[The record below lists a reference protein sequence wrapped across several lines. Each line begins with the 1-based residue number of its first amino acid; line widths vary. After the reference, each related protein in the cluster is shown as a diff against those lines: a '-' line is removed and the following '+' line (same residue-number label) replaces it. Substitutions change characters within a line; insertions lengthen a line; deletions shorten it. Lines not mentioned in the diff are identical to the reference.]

1 LTTGQTWFADTFM
14 FQRAVNIHA
23 PLLDRHEC
31 GLHVNDVPHW
41 NAVSARFDDLTDL

>member
-14 FQRAVNIHA
+14 FQRAVDIHA

-31 GLHVNDVPHW
+31 GLHVIMRLIGM
-41 NAVSARFDDLTDL
+41 RFLQDLTI